1 MEEGW
6 VKLHRSII
14 KWEWYDD
21 IPTKVLFIHLLI
33 TANHADANYRGRK
46 ILRGQKWTSMAH
58 LSVETGLT
66 IKQVRMASEKLQ
78 STGEIDTQGASD
90 GTLVTIC
97 KYDTYQE
104 VSKPKGEQKGEQK
117 ASEGQAKGQAEGQSK
132 GDKQEE
138 KEEKE
143 EIKQKEG
150 KELEISE
157 IEIFPQNPNIQLNN
171 LLNIQTK
178 NQPPIAQPPLLF
190 PPTEESLKT
199 SANPPKVEK
208 AKKEKKPTPY
218 VNPEDDFH
226 ADPELNKA
234 LQLFAQERKVKGK
247 PMTVNAMRLNI
258 KTLEEFSAEEL
269 TKALYESI
277 RNGHIGVFPKKERQS
292 NTNIGAGS
300 NLPQKMNYQG
310 NM

>member
-33 TANHADANYRGRK
+33 TANHADANYRGKK
-46 ILRGQKWTSMAH
+46 ISRGQKWTSMAH

-66 IKQVRMASEKLQ
+66 IKQVRVAIEKMKT
-78 STGEIDTQGASD
+78 TGEIDIQGASD
-90 GTLVTIC
+90 GTMITVC
-97 KYDTYQE
+97 KYDSYQE
-104 VSKPKGEQKGEQK
+104 VSKSKGEQKGEQR
-117 ASEGQAKGQAEGQSK
+117 ANQGQVEGQSK

-138 KEEKE
+138 KEKKE
-143 EIKQKEG
+143 EEKQKEE

-190 PPTEESLKT
+190 SLTEEIAKT
-199 SANPPKVEK
+199 SAKPPKVK
-208 AKKEKKPTPY
+208 RKSPH
-218 VNPEDDFH
+218 VNPEDNFH
-226 ADPELNKA
+226 EDPELNKA
-234 LQLFAQERKVKGK
+234 LQLFAQDRKDRRN
-247 PMTVNAMRLNI
+247 PMTVNAMKLNLD
-258 KTLEEFSAEEL
+258 KLKEFSKERL
-269 TKALYESI
+269 TDALYESI
-277 RNGHIGVFPKKERQS
+277 RNGYTGVFPRNEKQN
-292 NTNIGAGS
+292 NTNIGAAHK
-300 NLPQKMNYQG
+300 LPEKMNYQG
-310 NM
+310 NI